1 VELLKEKAA
10 CVTGGSAGIGR
21 GIAEAFLREGARVV
35 IGSRDPKAGA
45 RVLADLDAG
54 DRAAFVPTDVT
65 RRADVEHLIDQTVSR
80 YGTLDIAVFNAGGV
94 RNSAPV
100 IDMTDEEWDF
110 EIAINLSHVFW
121 GIRHALRQMTRQGS
135 GRIITMSSVEGK
147 HAKPGVAGYV
157 ATKHAVNGLT
167 KAVAKEAG
175 PLGITVNAV
184 CPGLVVT
191 GLVRRGGGKG
201 LGLSGLDEVIARY
214 SQDAALG
221 RPVTVEEVAAV
232 AVLLASDAG
241 SGITGACISVDGGT
255 AAY

>member
-1 VELLKEKAA
+1 VEQLKDKAA

-21 GIAEAFLREGARVV
+21 GIVEAFLREGARVV
-35 IGSRDPKAGA
+35 IGSRDAQAGA
-45 RVLADLDAG
+45 RVVAELDAG
-54 DRAAFVPTDVT
+54 ERAAFVPADVT
-65 RRADVEHLIDQTVSR
+65 RRADVEHLIDETVSR

-110 EIAINLSHVFW
+110 EVAINLSHVFW
-121 GIRHALRQMTRQGS
+121 GIRRALRHMTRQGS

-175 PLGITVNAV
+175 PLGITVNAI
-184 CPGLVVT
+184 CPGLVLT
-191 GLVRRGGGKG
+191 DLVRRGGGKG
-201 LGLSGLDEVIARY
+201 LGMSGLDEVIARY

-221 RPVTVEEVAAV
+221 RPVTIEEVAAV